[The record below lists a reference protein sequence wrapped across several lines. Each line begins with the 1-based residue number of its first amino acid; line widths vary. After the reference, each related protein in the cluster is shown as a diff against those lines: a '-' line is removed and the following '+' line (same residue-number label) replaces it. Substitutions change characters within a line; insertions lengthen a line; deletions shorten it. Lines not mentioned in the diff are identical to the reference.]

1 MTTYP
6 TPEPVRL
13 IVRIPSGLIEITTE
27 DSEETT
33 VNVRRLDGRG
43 SGTVGP
49 DEVHVDFRPSR
60 RDGALLVVVAERGH
74 KSWFGRDAS
83 YEVQVRTPNGA
94 EVEAVTASADVKGT
108 GRFKSVDVRTASGD
122 VWFDE
127 VSDRANGKSASGDL
141 RFGGVGGPVTVAT
154 TSGDAQI
161 GQADGDVSVALVS
174 GNLRLGTAAKS
185 VKARSVSGDLS
196 IHAFDRGRADLATV
210 SGDAQIDVLPQ
221 RRVWMDLVS
230 RSGDTVCA
238 LDVGERN
245 ERSGG
250 EADVEIHARS
260 VSGDIRVGRA
270 VPSSTTAA

>member
-13 IVRIPSGLIEITTE
+13 IVRIPNGRIEITTK
-27 DSEETT
+27 DTDETT

-43 SGTVGP
+43 SSEVGP
-49 DEVHVDFRPSR
+49 EDVHVEFRPSR
-60 RDGALLVVVAERGH
+60 RDGAQLVVVAEHH
-74 KSWFGRDAS
+74 KSWFGRDPA
-83 YEVQVRTPNGA
+83 YHVQVQTPHGA
-94 EVEAVTASADVKGT
+94 EVEAITASADVSGT
-108 GRFKSVDVRTASGD
+108 GRFGSVDVRTASGD
-122 VWFDE
+122 VSFDE
-127 VSDRANGKSASGDL
+127 VSDRANGKSASGDI

-161 GQADGDVSVALVS
+161 GRAGGDVSVALVS
-174 GNLRLGTAAKS
+174 GNLRLEAAAKS

-196 IHAFDRGRADLATV
+196 IHAFDRGRADVATV
-210 SGDAQIDVLPQ
+210 SGDAQIAVLPQ

-230 RSGDTVCA
+230 RSGDTSCD

-245 ERSGG
+245 EHSGG
-250 EADVEIHARS
+250 GADVEIHARS

-270 VPSSTTAA
+270 APSTSSAA